1 MSIIDNILQNE
12 LPQYSELT
20 SKKESSFYSADEA
33 MTRSEIREE
42 TLAEKIK
49 ENLLKG
55 EKLNK
60 TQLLQEAGYNKSSVE
75 VFKKKSFLTTLN
87 EILPDEL
94 VVKAHRALIKNKF
107 VVEKI
112 FPKEMDDLDITEI
125 CSHMGR
131 VIKILEADVAF
142 KGKVKICY
150 IAVTNTKAAADGVDM
165 AYKLKGAYAAEKH
178 TLNINQD
185 FAEMSDEELEEA
197 VRQQEEREKKY
208 KDSLASN
215 KRIIDITPSEV
226 VDNSE
231 KVDGD

>member
-1 MSIIDNILQNE
+1 MENNFIENLIDKE
-12 LPQYSELT
+12 LPEY
-20 SKKESSFYSADEA
+20 KKITEKNVSGFYNVDEA
-33 MTRSEIREE
+33 MTKNEIREE

-60 TQLLQEAGYNKSSVE
+60 TQLLQEAGYNPGSVE
-75 VFKKKSFLTTLN
+75 VFKKKSFLATLN

-94 VVKAHRALIKNKF
+94 IVKAHRALIKNKF

-112 FPKEMDDLDITEI
+112 FPKEMDNLDITEI

-131 VIKILEADVAF
+131 VIRIIEADIAF

-150 IAVTNTKAAADGVDM
+150 MAVTNTKAATDGIDM
-165 AYKLKGAYAAEKH
+165 AYKLKGAYAPEKH
-178 TLNINQD
+178 SLNINQD

-208 KDSLASN
+208 KDSLSSN
-215 KRIIDITPSEV
+215 KRIIDITPGV
-226 VDNSE
+226 VNNSE
-231 KVDGD
+231 KVD

>member
-1 MSIIDNILQNE
+1 MSILASILEKE

-20 SKKESSFYSADEA
+20 SKKESSFYNVDEV
-33 MTRSEIREE
+33 MTRSEMREE

-49 ENLLKG
+49 ENLLAG
-55 EKLNK
+55 NKLNK
-60 TQLLQEAGYNKSSVE
+60 SELLRESGYAPGSVD
-75 VFKKKSFLTTLN
+75 VFKKKSFLATLN

-94 VVKAHRALIKNKF
+94 IIKAHRALIKNKF

-112 FPKEMDDLDITEI
+112 FPKEMDDLDIVEI

-131 VIKILEADVAF
+131 VIKIIEADVAF
-142 KGKVKICY
+142 KGKVKVCY
-150 IAVTNTKAAADGVDM
+150 IAVTNTKAATDGIDM
-165 AYKLKGAYAAEKH
+165 AYKLKGAYAPEKH
-178 TLNINQD
+178 SLNINQD

-208 KDSLASN
+208 KDSLSSN
-215 KRIIDITPSEV
+215 KRIIDITPGV

-231 KVDGD
+231 KVD

>member
-1 MSIIDNILQNE
+1 MSTFSAIIENE

-20 SKKESSFYSADEA
+20 SKKESGFYNVDDA
-33 MTRSEIREE
+33 MTISEIREE

-49 ENLLKG
+49 ENLLAG
-55 EKLNK
+55 NKLNK
-60 TQLLQEAGYNKSSVE
+60 TELLRESGYHPGSVE
-75 VFKKKSFLTTLN
+75 VFKKKSFLATLN

-131 VIKILEADVAF
+131 VIKIFEAEVAF
-142 KGKVKICY
+142 RGKVKVCY
-150 IAVTNTKAAADGVDM
+150 LAVMNTKAASDGVDM

-197 VRQQEEREKKY
+197 VRVQEEAEKKY
-208 KDSLASN
+208 KESLASN
-215 KRIIDITPSEV
+215 KRIIDIEV
-226 VDNSE
+226 VNNSE
-231 KVDGD
+231 KVC